1 MRTLAKE
8 TWQIAGYNWKNIL
21 LFEFLYRGV
30 TMPVYLRFVNRSLHL
45 ALKMAGYSYLTAGNI
60 GSFLVRPGTICMAGA
75 VCLVGAVLLIV
86 ETASLITAFQGSAY
100 YQKLTPLQ
108 MLWGGMQKTADEI
121 WRKNWQLGLVILAQY
136 LFANLLFLIRAASHV
151 KPVNFIM
158 QEMAKEPWL
167 MALTAVLLLLCF
179 LAAFPALL
187 SVPCCMIE
195 QKNFTD
201 ARYRSIGLMRKRRVK
216 IIFLLAGFHVLS
228 AAVVFL
234 LYFFSVVA
242 AAVFIEVFT
251 KKNLAMAVLLS
262 VSDKLELGLLFLGS
276 ILSVA
281 VQYAAVSVMFYQYGN
296 RQYHGERW
304 NFGYPSH
311 GTAGRRRMAAV
322 FCAIVGISLIYIY
335 DLVRNGS
342 ALSDEILIETQI
354 TAHRGSS
361 LAAPENTLS
370 AVQAAIDDLAD
381 SVEIDVQ
388 LSRDGVVVLGHDASL
403 KRVAGVNR
411 SISALNWEE
420 LQKLDV
426 GSWFSSDF
434 AGERIPALEEVLELC
449 KGKINLNIELKNI
462 GPESLLPEKTVGLV
476 MAHGMEE
483 QCVITSASLNY
494 LKDVKALEPQ
504 LRTGYIISA
513 AYGNFYSSEA
523 VDFISLR
530 SGFVNEKLVE
540 NIHVQGKAIYAWTVN
555 SKSEMERL
563 VMLGV
568 DGIITDRPVL
578 AREIIY
584 REEATENL
592 MEYVR
597 LVFK

>member
-1 MRTLAKE
+1 MTNIPNVYSQMDQWNSVMFLYDSALKAIRTKIEILNGEFVHIYGHTPIEHIKSRLKTPDSIVKKLKRDGLEVTIDNMVEKLSDIAGIRIICSF
-8 TWQIAGYNWKNIL
+8 TQDIYQIAEMIARQKDVSVLYVKDYIRQPKPNGYKS
-21 LFEFLYRGV
+21 YHMVV
-30 TMPVYLRFVNRSLHL
+30 TIPIYL
-45 ALKMAGYSYLTAGNI
+45 A
-60 GSFLVRPGTICMAGA
+60 AGA
-75 VCLVGAVLLIV
+75 VETKV
-86 ETASLITAFQGSAY
+86 EIQIRTVAMDFWASLEHKIY
-100 YQKLTPLQ
+100 YKF
-108 MLWGGMQKTADEI
+108 E
-121 WRKNWQLGLVILAQY
+121 
-136 LFANLLFLIRAASHV
+136 
-151 KPVNFIM
+151 
-158 QEMAKEPWL
+158 
-167 MALTAVLLLLCF
+167 
-179 LAAFPALL
+179 
-187 SVPCCMIE
+187 
-195 QKNFTD
+195 
-201 ARYRSIGLMRKRRVK
+201 
-216 IIFLLAGFHVLS
+216 
-228 AAVVFL
+228 
-234 LYFFSVVA
+234 
-242 AAVFIEVFT
+242 
-251 KKNLAMAVLLS
+251 
-262 VSDKLELGLLFLGS
+262 
-276 ILSVA
+276 
-281 VQYAAVSVMFYQYGN
+281 GN
-296 RQYHGERW
+296 AHD
-304 NFGYPSH
+304 
-311 GTAGRRRMAAV
+311 
-322 FCAIVGISLIYIY
+322 SL
-335 DLVRNGS
+335 
-342 ALSDEILIETQI
+342 
-354 TAHRGSS
+354 
-361 LAAPENTLS
+361 
-370 AVQAAIDDLAD
+370 QAAIDDLAD

-411 SISALNWEE
+411 PISALNWEE

-462 GPESLLPEKTVGLV
+462 GPESLLPEKTVELV